1 MTKKQQ
7 GNTINQ
13 VAANQKAPGF
23 EKNPTYALDIRPAGR
38 HFQAI
43 LGGVTIAASKN
54 AKMLT
59 EAEYGD
65 VIYFPK
71 SDVIT
76 ALVEPNADTSYCP
89 FKGTASYWSFKV
101 GGVLSEKIAW
111 SYETPYREVEA
122 IKGHLAFYKGKLDA
136 LVSD

>member
-1 MTKKQQ
+1 MANKKQD
-7 GNTINQ
+7 NTTDQ

-23 EKNPTYALDIRPAGR
+23 EKNPTYALAIKPAGK

-43 LGGVTIAASKN
+43 MGGVTIAASKN
-54 AKMLT
+54 AKVLT
-59 EAEYGD
+59 EADYGD

-71 SDVIT
+71 SDVT
-76 ALVEPNADTSYCP
+76 VALVEPNVDTSYCP
-89 FKGTASYWSFKV
+89 FKGTASYWSFNV

-111 SYETPYREVEA
+111 SYEAPYREVAA